1 MAAINCI
8 LALCSVH
15 DSLMKDL
22 HTPRFSLEYAN
33 CVGDVLMFFLP
44 GLLGA
49 MQDIA
54 KGEQKQGHAIT
65 CVRFHT

>member
-1 MAAINCI
+1 
-8 LALCSVH
+8 
-15 DSLMKDL
+15 MKDL